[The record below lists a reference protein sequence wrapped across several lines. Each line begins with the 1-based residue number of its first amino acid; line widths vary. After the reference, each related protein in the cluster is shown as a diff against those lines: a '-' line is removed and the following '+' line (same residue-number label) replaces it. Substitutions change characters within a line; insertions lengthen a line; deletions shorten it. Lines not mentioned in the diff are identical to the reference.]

1 MRVSDEFDR
10 PPGPLFGLWSTFYID
25 KVAFAKRMLMGYR
38 KQRKEAFRDT
48 LKPGDPMPG
57 VGLWSAFYIDKVA
70 FVKLKTTDDAA
81 FDLSDFFGK
90 KNIVVEF
97 GAIT

>member
-1 MRVSDEFDR
+1 MDWRLSTLISGAIMRVSDEFDR

-38 KQRKEAFRDT
+38 KQRKEAFREA
-48 LKPGDPMPG
+48 LKPGDPMP
-57 VGLWSAFYIDKVA
+57 D
-70 FVKLKTTDDAA
+70 VKLRTTDDAA

>member
-48 LKPGDPMPG
+48 LKPGDPMP
-57 VGLWSAFYIDKVA
+57 D
-70 FVKLKTTDDAA
+70 VKLRTTEDAT

>member
-1 MRVSDEFDR
+1 MREVDEFDR
-10 PPGPLFGLWSTFYID
+10 PPGPLFGLWSAFYID
-25 KVAFAKRMLMGYR
+25 KWKFLKRNLMGSRKER
-38 KQRKEAFRDT
+38 KQAFRDT
-48 LKPGDPMPG
+48 LKPGDPMPD
-57 VGLWSAFYIDKVA
+57 VR
-70 FVKLKTTDDAA
+70 LKATDDIA

>member
-10 PPGPLFGLWSTFYID
+10 PPGPLFGLWSAFYID
-25 KVAFAKRMLMGYR
+25 KFQFAKRMLMGYR

-48 LKPGDPMPG
+48 LKPGEPMPD
-57 VGLWSAFYIDKVA
+57 VR
-70 FVKLKTTDDAA
+70 LKTTEDVA